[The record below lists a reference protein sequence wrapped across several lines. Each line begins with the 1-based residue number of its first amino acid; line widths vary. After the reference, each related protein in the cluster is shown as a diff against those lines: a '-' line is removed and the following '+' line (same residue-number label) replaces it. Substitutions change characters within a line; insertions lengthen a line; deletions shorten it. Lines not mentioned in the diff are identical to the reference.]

1 MPVTSDSA
9 RAILGDA
16 WGRIPHTHDAADGF
30 GTFTR
35 TRIERIL
42 TLAVG
47 LGSLVLGLQAFLV
60 ALGASVAENADGEFV
75 LLLVT
80 FTSLAAMILAC
91 AVGRGVAVLSGT
103 FAVVYLLVLMC
114 WPFVVAGVTY
124 PALVEPWLFYL
135 INVATIAAVL
145 AFPIPVQI
153 AWTVVTPLLFGLVRL
168 IQGGFSSALFIP
180 VGLDVSFALILGGT
194 ITTLSWVY
202 RAVATNVDEAR
213 ARAVGSYAAAAA
225 ANAAEEERV
234 AIAGLMHDSVL
245 AALIAAERAETPR
258 ERSLAVAMAR
268 EALTRLA
275 NADSPGQEG
284 SDAPIDLNQLA
295 DGIVQLARDLGI
307 NLPRPQ
313 VDPEP
318 LDVPGRVARAFQLA
332 AGQAIT
338 NSVQHADGAGMTLEV
353 SRHGDAGFTV
363 VVADKGEG
371 FDLNDIAPD
380 RLGISGSIVARVAAV
395 GGGAVIDSNDSGTTV
410 TLTWDG
416 GIR

>member
-47 LGSLVLGLQAFLV
+47 LGSLVLGLQAFLI
-60 ALGASVAENADGEFV
+60 ALGAGIADEADGEFV
-75 LLLVT
+75 LMLVT
-80 FTSLAAMILAC
+80 FASLAAMILAC
-91 AVGRGVAVLSGT
+91 AVGRGVALLAGT
-103 FAVVYLLVLMC
+103 FAIVYLLVLVT
-114 WPFVVAGVTY
+114 WPFTVTGDVVK
-124 PALVEPWLFYL
+124 PLEEPWLFFL
-135 INVATIAAVL
+135 VTVATIAAVL
-145 AFPIPVQI
+145 AFPLPVQI
-153 AWTVVTPLLFGLVRL
+153 AWTVVTPLLFGFVRL
-168 IQGGFSSALFIP
+168 IQGGFATSLYIP

-194 ITTLSWVY
+194 ITTLCWVY
-202 RAVATNVDEAR
+202 RAVGTNVDEAR

-284 SDAPIDLNQLA
+284 SDAPIDLDTLA
-295 DGIVQLARDLGI
+295 DGIVQLAKDLGI
-307 NLPRPQ
+307 DLSHPR
-313 VDPEP
+313 VHGER

-338 NSVQHADGAGMTLEV
+338 NSVQHARGAGLSLRV
-353 SRHGDAGFTV
+353 SRHGDAGFSV
-363 VVADKGEG
+363 VVADTGQG
-371 FDLNDIAPD
+371 FDLDEIAPD

-395 GGGAVIDSNDSGTTV
+395 GGNAVVDSGAHGTTV